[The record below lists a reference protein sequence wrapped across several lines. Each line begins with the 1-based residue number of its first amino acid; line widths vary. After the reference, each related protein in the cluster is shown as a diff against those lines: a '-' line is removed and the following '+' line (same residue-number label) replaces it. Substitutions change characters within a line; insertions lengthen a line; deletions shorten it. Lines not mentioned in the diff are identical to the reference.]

1 MCRIDAAAPSCTFQW
16 LRAKEIGAKN
26 LVRFALGVWL
36 IGGAALVAAANARFP
51 ANAMP
56 DGVFPIGVWLQQP
69 EHARRYQALGIN
81 VYVGLWQGPTAA
93 QLATL
98 KRAGMP
104 VIATQNE
111 VGLTD
116 PHRDIIVGWL
126 QHDEPDNAQP
136 LVGGVGLARAG
147 WGSPLSPAEMLER
160 YRAIRKLDPL
170 RPIFMNF
177 GKGVAWDA
185 WKGRGNRTGHPED
198 YLEYVKAAD
207 IVSFDIYPAAET
219 DPALAGRLELVA
231 QGVKRLVA
239 WAGPERKVWSVIGAS
254 RVNNPDARVDPAQ
267 IRAQVWMSIIGGAR
281 GILYFVHQFKPR
293 FVEASWFEDPALSAA
308 MGRINAEVQGLARII
323 NLPAAQDVA
332 DVSLMGEDG
341 RGNRAEKLSFTARR
355 DGCAT
360 YVMVASLVNT
370 PTKLAIRLNFKDNI
384 SRIAVENESKI
395 LPTVNGRFVDDLPP
409 YGARIYKAVLSPACA

>member
-1 MCRIDAAAPSCTFQW
+1 MCRINETALSRTRQL
-16 LRAKEIGAKN
+16 LRARGIGAEN

-36 IGGAALVAAANARFP
+36 ICGAALVAP
-51 ANAMP
+51 ANAQFPRNALP
-56 DGVFPIGVWLQQP
+56 DEVFPIGVWLQQP

-81 VYVGLWQGPTAA
+81 LYVGLWQGPTAV

-111 VGLTD
+111 VGLSD

-126 QHDEPDNAQP
+126 QQDEPDNAQP
-136 LVGGVGLARAG
+136 VVDGVGLARAG
-147 WGSPLSPAEMLER
+147 WASPLSPAEMLKR
-160 YRAIRKLDPL
+160 YQVMRARDPL
-170 RPIFMNF
+170 RPVYMNL

-185 WKGRGNRTGHPED
+185 WIGRGNRTGHPED
-198 YLEYVKAAD
+198 YPEYVKAAD

-231 QGVKRLVA
+231 HGVKRLVG

-254 RVNNPDARVDPAQ
+254 RVKNPDARVDPVQ

-293 FVEASWFEDPALSAA
+293 FVEASWFEDSALSAA
-308 MGRINAEVQGLARII
+308 IGRINAEVQGLARII
-323 NLPAAQDVA
+323 NLPAAHDVA
-332 DVSLMGEDG
+332 DVRVIGADG
-341 RGNRAEKLSFTARR
+341 SGNRAEKLSFTTRR
-355 DGCAT
+355 DGCAA

-370 PTKLAIRLNFKDNI
+370 PTKLAIRLNFNDNI
-384 SRIAVENESKI
+384 NRMAIEDEKRI
-395 LPTVNGRFVDDLPP
+395 LPRVDGRFVDDLPP
-409 YGARIYKAVLSPACA
+409 YGARIYKAVSDPACA